1 MANQRFLN
9 VMTKRLFTVTAHYQW
24 MFFMLLILVASTSGC
39 ATSTTFRV
47 LDAETKKPIEGA
59 VALAEWITVR
69 GLALT
74 YTETVKIV
82 EAVTDRNGIFTIPAV
97 VGTKAMQT
105 PHLKVYKPGYVGW
118 DSRSIYLGCYGHDRK
133 LAREAGRDFS
143 MKDQDIHLQPWK
155 DEYSFISHGK
165 FIDTNADFGD
175 VGMKTNDSKYQKE
188 IDYEIPFRVKER
200 NALES
205 KRK

>member
-9 VMTKRLFTVTAHYQW
+9 VMRRLFIVTAHYQW
-24 MFFMLLILVASTSGC
+24 MFFMLLILAASTSGC

-47 LDAETKKPIEGA
+47 LDAETKKPIQGA
-59 VALAEWITVR
+59 VALAEWITVK
-69 GLALT
+69 GFALT

-82 EAVTDRNGIFTIPAV
+82 EPVTDRNGIFTIPAV

-118 DSRSIYLGCYGHDRK
+118 DSKSIYLGCFEKDRK
-133 LAREAGRDFS
+133 VYRAKERKGFS
-143 MKDQDIHLQPWK
+143 MRDQDIYLQPWK
-155 DEYSFISHGK
+155 DEYSFISHGS
-165 FIDTNADFGD
+165 FIVTNANFED